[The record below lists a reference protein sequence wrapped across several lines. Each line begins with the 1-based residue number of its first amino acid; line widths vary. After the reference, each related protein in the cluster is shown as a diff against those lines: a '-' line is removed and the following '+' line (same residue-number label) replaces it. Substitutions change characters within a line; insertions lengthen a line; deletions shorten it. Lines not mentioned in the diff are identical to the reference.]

1 MEGAKGKTR
10 VMNKLL
16 VCLILL
22 LAGFGLPQLLHAQ
35 TPATPV
41 DKQAAQPR
49 KRGGIFTL
57 YAMDPLAR
65 TFCFNDGKEGMA
77 FVSNKWE
84 NRCSDL
90 SFTLAGGGSLV
101 TGIELNRVAAIV
113 DLGTAN
119 DLRGRYGYD
128 DAENGGV
135 GFASIRLEG
144 DKVTILQDDNG
155 KFKASWQTLQEG
167 SKLSEVKSSA
177 NAPIQLGHIYLVR
190 TVDSNSK
197 TVQHTVKLIV
207 IAYRPEEAVTLRWEL
222 L

>member
-1 MEGAKGKTR
+1 MIMK
-10 VMNKLL
+10 KLL
-16 VCLILL
+16 IFLVL
-22 LAGFGLPQLLHAQ
+22 LASGFAFPQLLRAQ
-35 TPATPV
+35 TPAMPD
-41 DKQAAQPR
+41 DKQATQPR

-57 YAMDPLAR
+57 YAVDPLAR
-65 TFCFNDGKEGMA
+65 TLCFNDGKEGMA

-90 SFTLAGGGSLV
+90 SYTQAGNGSLV
-101 TGIELNRVAAIV
+101 SGVELNRMATIV

-119 DLRGRYGYD
+119 DLRGRYSFE

-155 KFKASWQTLQEG
+155 KFKASWQPLEE
-167 SKLSEVKSSA
+167 SAKLFAEPKSSA

-190 TVDSNSK
+190 ITDTK
-197 TVQHTVKLIV
+197 DKGFQQIVKLLV
-207 IAYRPEEAVTLRWEL
+207 IAYRPDEAVTVRWEL

>member
-1 MEGAKGKTR
+1 MK
-10 VMNKLL
+10 KLL
-16 VCLILL
+16 IFLVLLIT
-22 LAGFGLPQLLHAQ
+22 GFAFPQLLRAQ
-35 TPATPV
+35 TPAMPD
-41 DKQAAQPR
+41 DKQATQPR
-49 KRGGIFTL
+49 KHGGIFTL
-57 YAMDPLAR
+57 YAVDPLAR
-65 TFCFNDGKEGMA
+65 TLCFKDGKEGMA
-77 FVSNKWE
+77 FVANKWE

-90 SFTLAGGGSLV
+90 SYTLAGGGSLV
-101 TGIELNRVAAIV
+101 SGIELNRMAAIV

-119 DLRGRYGYD
+119 DLRGRYSYE

-190 TVDSNSK
+190 TVDSKDKSF
-197 TVQHTVKLIV
+197 QQTVKLMV
-207 IAYRPEEAVTLRWEL
+207 IAYRPEDAVTVRWEL

>member
-1 MEGAKGKTR
+1 MKKG
-10 VMNKLL
+10 L
-16 VCLILL
+16 VFLILL
-22 LAGFGLPQLLHAQ
+22 LAGVGAPQLLRAQ
-35 TPATPV
+35 TPAMPD
-41 DKQAAQPR
+41 DKQATQPKR
-49 KRGGIFTL
+49 RGGIFTM

-65 TFCFNDGKEGMA
+65 TLCFADGKEGMA

-90 SFTLAGGGSLV
+90 TFTLAGGGSLV
-101 TGIELNRVAAIV
+101 SGIELNRTAAIV

-119 DLRGRYGYD
+119 DLRGRYSYE

-135 GFASIRLEG
+135 GFASLRLEG
-144 DKVTILQDDNG
+144 DKVTVLQDDNG

-167 SKLSEVKSSA
+167 SKLFSDVKSSA

-190 TVDSNSK
+190 IVDSKDKSF
-197 TVQHTVKLIV
+197 QQIVKLIV
-207 IAYRPEEAVTLRWEL
+207 IAYRPEEAVTVRWEL

>member
-1 MEGAKGKTR
+1 MK
-10 VMNKLL
+10 KLL
-16 VCLILL
+16 IFLVLL
-22 LAGFGLPQLLHAQ
+22 SSGFAFPRLMRAQ
-35 TPATPV
+35 TPAVPD
-41 DKQAAQPR
+41 DKQASQPR

-57 YAMDPLAR
+57 YAVDPLAR
-65 TFCFNDGKEGMA
+65 TLCFNDGKEGMA

-90 SFTLAGGGSLV
+90 SYTLAGGGSLV

-119 DLRGRYGYD
+119 DLRGRYSYE

-190 TVDSNSK
+190 TVDSRDKSF
-197 TVQHTVKLIV
+197 QQTVKLIV
-207 IAYRPEEAVTLRWEL
+207 IAYRPEEAVTVRWEL

>member
-1 MEGAKGKTR
+1 MQL
-10 VMNKLL
+10 VMKKLL
-16 VCLILL
+16 IFLVLL
-22 LAGFGLPQLLHAQ
+22 SSGFAFPRLMRAQ
-35 TPATPV
+35 TPAVPD
-41 DKQAAQPR
+41 DKQASQPR

-57 YAMDPLAR
+57 YAVDPLAR
-65 TFCFNDGKEGMA
+65 TLCFNDGKEGMA
-77 FVSNKWE
+77 IVSNKWE

-90 SFTLAGGGSLV
+90 SYTLAGGGSLV

-119 DLRGRYGYD
+119 DLRERYSYE

-190 TVDSNSK
+190 TVDSKDKSF
-197 TVQHTVKLIV
+197 QRIVKLIV
-207 IAYRPEEAVTLRWEL
+207 IAYRPEEAVTVRWEL